1 MDRISWLGEHGLTLN
16 PGIWGCSPCGP
27 ACDHCYASRM
37 ARRLEAMGVPG
48 YHSDIVTAGGEWTGQ
63 VFTTPISEALFRIR
77 QVPRIQANRTAGY
90 RPGDRRRVFVT
101 SMADILH
108 EQISLGWV
116 ASCVRAMALRT
127 DIDWML
133 LTKRGH
139 RWPELV
145 RVVLDQIETWPSNV
159 WPGVTVWDQESADR
173 LIPPL
178 LQVTGG
184 IRWVSVEPMLGPIQ
198 SVVETRF
205 QSGEV
210 DSSLDWLTGRHGYYA
225 GGWFED
231 CGPRIAWVICGPEN
245 GPGRRPM
252 EMAWAEDLYRQCK
265 EAGVPYWWKPG
276 GGRLPQE
283 EPNV

>member
-63 VFTTPISEALFRIR
+63 ALTDPISKALYRIR
-77 QVPRIQANRTAGY
+77 HVPRIQANRTAGY

-101 SMADILH
+101 SMGDILH

-159 WPGVTVWDQESADR
+159 WPGVTVWDRESADR

-184 IRWVSVEPMLGPIQ
+184 IRWVSVEPMLGPIPMMP
-198 SVVETRF
+198 
-205 QSGEV
+205 G
-210 DSSLDWLTGRHGYYA
+210 LDGIG
-225 GGWFED
+225 
-231 CGPRIAWVICGPEN
+231 WVICGPEN

-252 EMAWAEDLYRQCK
+252 KMAWAGDLYRQCR
-265 EAGVPYWWKPG
+265 EAGVPFWWKPG

-283 EPNV
+283 EPHV